1 MKFSNDNE
9 SPQIFFLVFFID
21 TNVVTSRLQFM
32 VSQLSKDLEIGGKV
46 KLQSTLFQIVVL
58 DPQERIV
65 EFRVYRLD
73 VFGGQFLVQHAL
85 IERQRESRIDE
96 STVIQSLFRKEY
108 QKEKGIC
115 VCVILNGICRRHPTM
130 AMKRPINLK

>member
-1 MKFSNDNE
+1 
-9 SPQIFFLVFFID
+9 V
-21 TNVVTSRLQFM
+21 

-58 DPQERIV
+58 DPQKRIV

-96 STVIQSLFRKEY
+96 PAVIQSLFRIEY
-108 QKEKGIC
+108 KK
-115 VCVILNGICRRHPTM
+115 
-130 AMKRPINLK
+130 